1 MTILDLEEVSRRLE
15 ESVKRLLAEGMTSS
29 EIFDVYEEVAIQ
41 ILDSEYM
48 NYPEGDLETY
58 LLTYLAN
65 LPR

>member
-15 ESVKRLLAEGMTSS
+15 ESVKPLLAEGMTSS

>member
-1 MTILDLEEVSRRLE
+1 MTILDLEEVSVRLE
-15 ESVKRLLAEGMTSS
+15 ESVKPLLAEGMTSS